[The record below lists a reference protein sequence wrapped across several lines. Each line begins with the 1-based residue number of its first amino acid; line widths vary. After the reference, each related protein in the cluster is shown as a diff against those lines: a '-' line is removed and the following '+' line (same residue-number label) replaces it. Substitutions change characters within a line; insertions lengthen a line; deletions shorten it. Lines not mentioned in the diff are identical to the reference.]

1 MFKKTAQ
8 LARDGF
14 PNLNLLFRFDIDT
27 PCSCGRCEDQI
38 KCFKRIC
45 LCQIHVFVCYI
56 VVTHNVD
63 LNMIGGCWSLL
74 IRKGKIRTCP
84 PRLICRLRPAA
95 FFRRSQIAEPAEYT
109 WPALSTTCC
118 PPLPPPVLMTNYIFW
133 SFFFCKFSRLSV
145 GISQPP
151 SCNSTWCQNW
161 ENKRWGKA

>member
-1 MFKKTAQ
+1 MSDWIGLDWMDGYPILLWHQEHRSRAMLKMFQTYLSLSDTCLRLLHRCHTQRWSQHDWRMLITADQ
-8 LARDGF
+8 ERQDPHLPSLA
-14 PNLNLLFRFDIDT
+14 NL
-27 PCSCGRCEDQI
+27 PPQ
-38 KCFKRIC
+38 
-45 LCQIHVFVCYI
+45 
-56 VVTHNVD
+56 
-63 LNMIGGCWSLL
+63 
-74 IRKGKIRTCP
+74 TC
-84 PRLICRLRPAA
+84 R

-133 SFFFCKFSRLSV
+133 SCFFCKFSRLSV